1 MKLNK
6 VLALALSGVMAVS
19 MLAGCSTDGKDDG
32 NTEVT
37 PPTSNAVSVMND
49 AQSLVKFEANA
60 DLDAALAAA
69 AKKAEHKTV
78 SGAPLTLTNS
88 QNDSDAVY
96 KELVKKL
103 PVGEVG
109 GGVVF
114 DSNSAEAGKTLTKT
128 ALYMVEADGLT
139 EKAALE
145 QIATV
150 MKADKSY
157 YPELVVENRTDYH
170 KASYTGSVS
179 VVTVTTAD
187 GGNTATAYYIA
198 VSVTQSVARDAST
211 KV

>member
-211 KV
+211 V

>member
-6 VLALALSGVMAVS
+6 ILALALSGVMAVS

-157 YPELVVENRTDYH
+157 YTELVVENRTDYH

-211 KV
+211 V

>member
-6 VLALALSGVMAVS
+6 ILALALSGVMAVS

-211 KV
+211 V

>member
-6 VLALALSGVMAVS
+6 ILALALSGVMAVS

-157 YPELVVENRTDYH
+157 YPELVVENRTDNH

-211 KV
+211 V